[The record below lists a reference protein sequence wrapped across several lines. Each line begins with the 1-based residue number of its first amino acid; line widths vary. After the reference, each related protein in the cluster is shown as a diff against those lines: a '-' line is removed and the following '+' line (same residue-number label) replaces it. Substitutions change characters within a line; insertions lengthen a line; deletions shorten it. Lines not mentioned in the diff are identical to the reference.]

1 MIKNRRLLIPVLFA
15 VVLTVRAEVPGKDGV
30 AVNGISQLFPAAD
43 VKLEPNDG
51 GAVRMEG
58 DVAVVDVAP
67 ERLYLGCR
75 FHNSYP
81 AALRATAKYCDV
93 VSFNCYRDLPE
104 THRSPADAVDKPT
117 IIGEFHFGSLDRGS
131 LHAGLVPCC
140 DMKDRIEHYKAY
152 VRAALKDRNL
162 VGVHWFFWSDMP
174 LTGWMDGEDF
184 MTGVL
189 TVTDTPYPE
198 MVEATRE
205 LAREL
210 YPQPAKR

>member
-15 VVLTVRAEVPGKDGV
+15 VVLTVGAEVPGKDGV

-81 AALRATAKYCDV
+81 AALRAAAKYCDV

-104 THRSPADAVDKPT
+104 THRPP
-117 IIGEFHFGSLDRGS
+117 G
-131 LHAGLVPCC
+131 
-140 DMKDRIEHYKAY
+140 
-152 VRAALKDRNL
+152 
-162 VGVHWFFWSDMP
+162 
-174 LTGWMDGEDF
+174 
-184 MTGVL
+184 
-189 TVTDTPYPE
+189 
-198 MVEATRE
+198 
-205 LAREL
+205 
-210 YPQPAKR
+210 